1 MVCLFFLAAVN
12 KFIFHLAREEAN
24 VENAIKTFLPSPCT
38 ESLLDWVALLEPSVE
53 ATVEDLLEREPRLTS
68 PTPETSELPGESE
81 VSPCPEVEAVGKFD
95 APPAE
100 TRRKREPPVS
110 RGEEICDKDGIENLP
125 RPWVGNVRRGPIV
138 SGRF

>member
-1 MVCLFFLAAVN
+1 MVCLFFLAAFN
-12 KFIFHLAREEAN
+12 KFIFHLTREEAN
-24 VENAIKTFLPSPCT
+24 VENAIETFLPSPCT

-53 ATVEDLLEREPRLTS
+53 ATVEDLEREPRLTS

-100 TRRKREPPVS
+100 TRRKLEPPVS
-110 RGEEICDKDGIENLP
+110 REEEICDKDGIENLP
-125 RPWVGNVRRGPIV
+125 RSWVGNVKRGPIV